1 MGVPAKVE
9 ETMMVASPPGLA
21 KLRWDKAGVIC
32 SAGRELFS
40 GLVQNSWWGPL
51 GAMYE

>member
-21 KLRWDKAGVIC
+21 KVGQGRGHSQCRERTVLWAGP
-32 SAGRELFS
+32 EL
-40 GLVQNSWWGPL
+40 LVGAL
-51 GAMYE
+51 GCHV